1 MKIAVAALAVILQ
14 EDPFHDIGNL
24 CFNRLEQY
32 DQILHGT
39 VAGTD
44 IHAADFFT
52 DGLLH
57 AFQSVL
63 NGFDVRQGIND
74 CLHRNHDQVTAEVTA
89 VDKQAHLIKINSKI
103 TVIQIKCTT
112 VAATFTERVRNQLQI
127 FSNA

>member
-63 NGFDVRQGIND
+63 NASMLGKVSMTVSM
-74 CLHRNHDQVTAEVTA
+74 VTMT
-89 VDKQAHLIKINSKI
+89 
-103 TVIQIKCTT
+103 
-112 VAATFTERVRNQLQI
+112 R
-127 FSNA
+127 

>member
-44 IHAADFFT
+44 IHAADFFI

-63 NGFDVRQGIND
+63 NGFDSDRFPAEPLLLQQFRLLYTLPKEAVHTHGSAGSDLLLNMEKAAPYKSGLLQGSQ
-74 CLHRNHDQVTAEVTA
+74 RA
-89 VDKQAHLIKINSKI
+89 VP
-103 TVIQIKCTT
+103 
-112 VAATFTERVRNQLQI
+112 
-127 FSNA
+127 

>member
-1 MKIAVAALAVILQ
+1 MLLRLFFVDHGEIFINRMKIAVAALAVILQ

-74 CLHRNHDQVTAEVTA
+74 CLLVTMT
-89 VDKQAHLIKINSKI
+89 
-103 TVIQIKCTT
+103 
-112 VAATFTERVRNQLQI
+112 R
-127 FSNA
+127 